1 MERHLT
7 LKFSR
12 RNLPHWLV
20 ADRTYFVT
28 LRLKGTFPS
37 RFLSRLREEKSRLEQ
52 ASIDEKQRSEFN
64 RDCFL
69 KAEQILDAVSDVRWL
84 DERSVAGAVIENFKW
99 LTDRGWVIYAAVL
112 LSTHIHLLMRNESGR
127 SAHLLK
133 DIGQF
138 KRMTTFQINPLIQQT
153 GSFWARE
160 DFDHWIRTPEK
171 FESAVRY
178 IANNPVKAG
187 RVKHWEEW
195 KWTIIHESV
204 RYCLERKAVCE
215 QTALPT
221 C

>member
-1 MERHLT
+1 MERPLT
-7 LKFSR
+7 LKFSQ

-20 ADRTYFVT
+20 ADKAYFVT
-28 LRLKGTFPS
+28 LRLKGTFP
-37 RFLSRLREEKSRLEQ
+37 RQFLSRLREEKARLEQ

-69 KAEQILDAVSDVRWL
+69 KAEQILDAVSDVTWL
-84 DERSVAGAVIENFKW
+84 DEPSVAETMIENFKW
-99 LTDRGWVIYAAVL
+99 LAERGWVIYAAVL
-112 LSTHIHLLMRNESGR
+112 LSTHIHLLMRNENGR
-127 SAHLLK
+127 SAQLLK

-138 KRMTTFQINPLIQQT
+138 KRLTAFQINPLIQQT

-204 RYCLERKAVCE
+204 RYCLERKAV
-215 QTALPT
+215 
-221 C
+221 

>member
-1 MERHLT
+1 MQHVGYPQT

-20 ADRTYFVT
+20 ADRAYLVT
-28 LRLKGTFPS
+28 IRLKGTFPKP
-37 RFLSRLREEKSRLEQ
+37 FLTQMRDAKVRLEQ

-69 KAEQILDAVSDVRWL
+69 EAERILDAVSDVKWL
-84 DERSVAGAVIENFKW
+84 DESAVAEVVIENFKW
-99 LTDRGWVIYAAVL
+99 FAERGWVIYAAVL
-112 LSTHIHLLMRNESGR
+112 LSTHIHLLMRNGSGR
-127 SAHLLK
+127 SAQLLK

-138 KRMTTFQINPLIQQT
+138 KRMTAFQINPLIQQT

-195 KWTIIHESV
+195 TWTIIHESV
-204 RYCLERKAVCE
+204 RYCLERKAI
-215 QTALPT
+215 
-221 C
+221 

>member
-1 MERHLT
+1 MEYPRT

-28 LRLKGTFPS
+28 MRLKGAFP
-37 RFLSRLREEKSRLEQ
+37 RKFLSKLTEEKVALLQNQPDEGQRLEWNQ
-52 ASIDEKQRSEFN
+52 ARFRSIEK
-64 RDCFL
+64 
-69 KAEQILDAVSDVRWL
+69 ILDAVSDVHWL
-84 DERSVAGAVIENFKW
+84 DRVDIAEEVIRSFDWLAGQ
-99 LTDRGWVIYAAVL
+99 GWTIYAAVL
-112 LSTHIHLLMRNESGR
+112 LSTHVHLLMRNGNGR
-127 SAHLLK
+127 SGCLLN
-133 DIGQF
+133 DLGQF
-138 KRMTTFQINPLIQQT
+138 KRMTAFWINPMIGQT

-171 FESAVRY
+171 FENAVRY

-204 RYCLERKAVCE
+204 RYCLEPKAV
-215 QTALPT
+215 
-221 C
+221 